1 MPLQGELSPRSNR
14 GVGSGNMAGMSGP
27 TGGTGGGLQNSES
40 FSSFSADPSKL
51 NDQELDC
58 LKEAFSLFDADHDG
72 EITINELGR
81 VMRNHGLNPTDD
93 ELRDMIRNV
102 DKNSNGAIDFNEF
115 IEMML
120 RRDSKIEEDVL
131 HAFRVFDRDGD
142 GLISAEE
149 LKLTMNNLGEP
160 LTDHEVKSMIEAAD
174 IDGDG
179 RINFQEFSRL
189 MQQGGI
195 GGSDGVGFGGS
206 SHR

>member
-1 MPLQGELSPRSNR
+1 
-14 GVGSGNMAGMSGP
+14 
-27 TGGTGGGLQNSES
+27 
-40 FSSFSADPSKL
+40 
-51 NDQELDC
+51 
-58 LKEAFSLFDADHDG
+58 
-72 EITINELGR
+72 
-81 VMRNHGLNPTDD
+81 MRNHGLNPTDD
-93 ELRDMIRNV
+93 ELRGRMAIKLEITWRTLNCRICINYNYIIALLLDMIRNV

-189 MQQGGI
+189 MQQGGM

>member
-1 MPLQGELSPRSNR
+1 MPLRGESSPGANRRS
-14 GVGSGNMAGMSGP
+14 GSGSMAGMSG
-27 TGGTGGGLQNSES
+27 TAGGTGGGLQNSES
-40 FSSFSADPSKL
+40 FSSFSADPTKL

-206 SHR
+206 S

>member
-1 MPLQGELSPRSNR
+1 MPQMSSPGENRRS
-14 GVGSGNMAGMSGP
+14 GSASMAGMPG
-27 TGGTGGGLQNSES
+27 TAGGIGGGVQPSES
-40 FSSFSADPSKL
+40 FSSFSADPANLSG
-51 NDQELDC
+51 QELDC

-195 GGSDGVGFGGS
+195 GGSEGVGFGGGS
-206 SHR
+206 R

>member
-1 MPLQGELSPRSNR
+1 
-14 GVGSGNMAGMSGP
+14 
-27 TGGTGGGLQNSES
+27 
-40 FSSFSADPSKL
+40 
-51 NDQELDC
+51 
-58 LKEAFSLFDADHDG
+58 LFYILRVHKARQQPI
-72 EITINELGR
+72 ITINELGR
-81 VMRNHGLNPTDD
+81 VIRNHGLNPTDD

-189 MQQGGI
+189 MQQGGM
-195 GGSDGVGFGGS
+195 GGSDSMGFGGGGS